1 MIFIR
6 KSATADSR
14 TCDSSTVSKGTLERS
29 SKQHIH
35 DVKLAL
41 DFFRERLALA
51 ALVHDFDK
59 LTDID
64 TFHKDF
70 QSNFT
75 TTEWWDRHRKLN
87 RHHLFEADGVPADV
101 NLLDVLELIAD
112 CVMAGMGRAGSV
124 SPITLSPELLTTA
137 FQNTVT
143 LLQNQVVILPDLNR
157 PTTPTE

>member
-1 MIFIR
+1 MIFIK

-14 TCDSSTVSKGTLERS
+14 TCDPSTVSKLTLEKS
-29 SKQHIH
+29 SRQHIG
-35 DVKLAL
+35 DVQ
-41 DFFRERLALA
+41 A
-51 ALVHDFDK
+51 ALEYFRLMLKQAASLHDYDK

-70 QSNFT
+70 SVKFA

-124 SPITLSPELLTTA
+124 YPIALSPELLTTA

-143 LLQNQVVILPDLNR
+143 LLTNQVVVLPDL
-157 PTTPTE
+157 PKE